1 MKKQLLSIL
10 SVAFLSGSLWAQ
22 EGTTPAPTE
31 VSAPAEVSV
40 PAVSPLQNGLG
51 QLSSVQ
57 SMLEFFFMEAGV
69 YPAELSELN
78 TAFNFQLP
86 KGAKPVVV
94 PKDPATG
101 LPFIYIAA
109 PNKKGY
115 RLRFPDP
122 SQYGLDSSFEL
133 GPVSWGWLALR
144 ADRIRFEEMA
154 KLSKHHMNNLAT
166 ALEMY
171 AKDNKNA
178 YPATLDL
185 LYPNFIKRH
194 PQDPI
199 TGKNYIYKPL
209 ADGYLISSPNPER
222 YGLRI
227 FQYSSS
233 RGMIVESLTPSAP
246 SVSGT
251 AKPVP
256 APKP

>member
-1 MKKQLLSIL
+1 
-10 SVAFLSGSLWAQ
+10 
-22 EGTTPAPTE
+22 
-31 VSAPAEVSV
+31 
-40 PAVSPLQNGLG
+40 
-51 QLSSVQ
+51 
-57 SMLEFFFMEAGV
+57 MEAGV

-78 TAFNFQLP
+78 SAFNFQLP
-86 KGAKPVVV
+86 KGAKPVMV

-122 SQYGLDSSFEL
+122 SKYGLESSFEL

-154 KLSKHHMNNLAT
+154 KLSKHHMSTLAT

-171 AKDNKNA
+171 AKDNKNL
-178 YPATLDL
+178 YPATLDA
-185 LYPNFIKRH
+185 LYPSFIKRH

-233 RGMIVESLTPSAP
+233 RGMIVESLTPGANP
-246 SVSGT
+246 SSGGT
-251 AKPVP
+251 KPAL